1 MHACTHVRTQA
12 HIYRYTHRYIFF
24 ILKEGNCR
32 PDLFV
37 KTVEDSCS
45 IYCLRMKYSKDK
57 NSRQHESQPRTL
69 DWNRCISVAH
79 SRGKQFASATF
90 SIPLLTP
97 TSSPTGIPRRD
108 YLHRPWQK
116 YNFSPP
122 QTCHCLPKRAGRGE
136 GGGGARLTANLWVL
150 PWRTPKRGQWVEV
163 ETDQWARGFYLPSR
177 QGFSSSLFQ
186 CSREAVTR
194 RGNCCC
200 FFLHFK
206 GSTVFQFGL
215 ENEDYPY
222 RYP

>member
-1 MHACTHVRTQA
+1 MHACAHVRTHARTYA
-12 HIYRYTHRYIFF
+12 HRHTYTHVDIFFF

-37 KTVEDSCS
+37 KTVAPVCS

-57 NSRQHESQPRTL
+57 NPRQHESQPRTL

-97 TSSPTGIPRRD
+97 TNSPTGIPRRD
-108 YLHRPWQK
+108 YLHRLWQK

-122 QTCHCLPKRAGRGE
+122 QTCHCLPKESRE
-136 GGGGARLTANLWVL
+136 GGGGARLTTNLRVL

-163 ETDQWARGFYLPSR
+163 ETDRWARGFYLPSR

-186 CSREAVTR
+186 CSREAAHIMSLGKEIAVV
-194 RGNCCC
+194 
-200 FFLHFK
+200 FFFA
-206 GSTVFQFGL
+206 F
-215 ENEDYPY
+215 
-222 RYP
+222 